1 MTRPF
6 RFGMLLELG
15 PRTSMAQVLDTARR
29 AEDAGCSI
37 VLGTDHFNRLGVLP
51 ILQAVAERTS
61 LRIGTLV
68 MNDDMRH
75 PAVLAQDLAAIDH
88 ATDGRLEIGL
98 GAGWD
103 KGEYDAIGVPFDP
116 AGRRVDR
123 LQASVR
129 MLKQALEHGRFE
141 HAGDDAYPAMGLRD
155 MPPSLQ
161 RPHPPILV
169 GGGSPRVL
177 RFAGREAD
185 IIGLDTRALPD
196 GTHDGADLT
205 EEASERKISWIREGA
220 GERLADIEISTLV
233 FGVVPEYPAQAGS
246 LSASAGGIPEE
257 QLVHS
262 PHYLTGDTAR
272 MIDALEA
279 RRERWGISYPDAA
292 ARAPR
297 ADGRCHHEPGRPLS
311 CPPGVSPW
319 PRAPSV
325 VTSAPDRATLDQRGC
340 L

>member
-1 MTRPF
+1 MTSAVPQRPF

-15 PRTSMAQVLDTARR
+15 PRSTLPEVLEAARR

-51 ILQAVAERTS
+51 VLQSIAERTS

-68 MNDDMRH
+68 MNNDMRH
-75 PAVLAQDLAAIDH
+75 PAVLAQDLASIDH

-103 KGEYDAIGVPFDP
+103 KGEYEAIGVSFDR
-116 AGRRVDR
+116 AGLRVGR

-129 MLKQALEHGRFE
+129 MLKGALGEGRLE
-141 HAGDDAYPAMGLRD
+141 HAGSDAYPAMSLAD
-155 MPPSLQ
+155 MPRSVQ

-185 IIGLDTRALPD
+185 IAGLDTRSLPD
-196 GTHDGADLT
+196 GTHDGTDLT
-205 EEASERKISWIREGA
+205 EEATERKIGWIREGA
-220 GERLADIEISTLV
+220 GSRLSEVEISTLI
-233 FGVVPEYPAQAGS
+233 FGVVPEYPARRGS
-246 LSASAGGIPEE
+246 LSARAGGVAEE

-262 PHYLTGDTAR
+262 PHYLTGETER
-272 MIDALEA
+272 MVDALHS
-279 RRERWGISYPDAA
+279 RRERWGISYLTVRPEQLDAL
-292 ARAPR
+292 RR
-297 ADGRCHHEPGRPLS
+297 
-311 CPPGVSPW
+311 VI
-319 PRAPSV
+319 
-325 VTSAPDRATLDQRGC
+325 TSLAGI
-340 L
+340 